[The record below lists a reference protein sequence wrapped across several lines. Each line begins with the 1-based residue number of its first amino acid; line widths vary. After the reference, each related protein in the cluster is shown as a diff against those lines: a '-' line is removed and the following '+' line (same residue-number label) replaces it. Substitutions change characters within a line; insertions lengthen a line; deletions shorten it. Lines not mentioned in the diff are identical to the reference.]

1 MAHNDPNE
9 PKPVPLFEVLVNA
22 SLRPD
27 ELTKSR
33 EELVTEVKRKID
45 DGLHAM
51 ADGIRLFVALHPAI
65 AEDEKVA
72 FTGLLMETRKSIERV
87 IRTMEALG

>member
-1 MAHNDPNE
+1 MAHDPEE
-9 PKPVPLFEVLVNA
+9 PKPVPLFEVLINA
-22 SLRPD
+22 SLSPD

-33 EELVTEVKRKID
+33 EELVKEGKRKID
-45 DGLHAM
+45 EGLHLV

-72 FTGLLMETRKSIERV
+72 FTGLLMETRRSIERV
-87 IRTMEALG
+87 IRTMETLG

>member
-1 MAHNDPNE
+1 MAHDDPEE

-33 EELVTEVKRKID
+33 EELVKEAKRKID
-45 DGLHAM
+45 EGLHSV

-65 AEDEKVA
+65 AEDEKTA
-72 FTGLLMETRKSIERV
+72 FTGLLMETRVSIEKV
-87 IRTMEALG
+87 IKSMEILG

>member
-1 MAHNDPNE
+1 MAHNDPDE

-33 EELVTEVKRKID
+33 EELVKEAKRRID
-45 DGLHAM
+45 EGLHLM
-51 ADGIRLFVALHPAI
+51 AEGLRLFVALHPAI
-65 AEDEKVA
+65 AEDEKLA
-72 FTGLLMETRKSIERV
+72 FTGLLMETRRSIERV
-87 IRTMEALG
+87 ISSMENLG

>member
-1 MAHNDPNE
+1 MAHDDPEE

-33 EELVTEVKRKID
+33 EELVREAKRKID
-45 DGLHAM
+45 EGLHSV

-65 AEDEKVA
+65 AEDEKTA
-72 FTGLLMETRKSIERV
+72 FTGLLMETRVSIEKV
-87 IRTMEALG
+87 IKSMEILG